1 MSSGVRIAVP
11 VPPRRDPSAVS
22 VSPMPER
29 DSRRSAGRRP
39 LADLR
44 SQRWF
49 AADSMRAFAH
59 RQRTQQMGM
68 RRDDFLGKPVIAIV
82 NTWSD
87 LSPCHAHLRERAEA
101 VRRGVWQAGGY
112 PVELPALSV
121 GEVMVKPTTM
131 LYRNFLAMETEEL
144 LRSHP
149 VDGAVLL
156 GGCDKSTP
164 GLLMGAISMDL
175 PAIFC
180 PAGPMSTGLWRGTKT
195 GAGTHTKK
203 YWDELRQ
210 GRITPHDWIELE
222 GRMTRTAG
230 TCNTMGTAST
240 MTSIADALGFT
251 LPGASSIPAVDS
263 AHPRMA
269 ADCGE
274 RAVAMVWENLTPS
287 RLLTRA
293 SFDNAL
299 VATMA
304 LGGSTNAAVHLI
316 ALARRARVPL
326 ALADLDAV
334 ARVTPVLANLY
345 PNGDG
350 LMDDFW
356 FAGGLLALLSRLTDS
371 LALDALTVNGR
382 TLGEN
387 LAGATVGN
395 DEVIRPLDRPV
406 TGDPATRGALA
417 VLTGNLAPRGAVIKP
432 SAATPELLVH
442 RGPALVFDD
451 HAELSARI
459 DDADL
464 PVTRDTVLVLRNA
477 GPVGAPGFPEWGNL
491 PIPKKLLAQGVRD
504 IVRVSDAR
512 MSGTHYG
519 TCVLHAAP
527 EAAIGGPLAL
537 VRTGDVIELDV
548 PGRRLAVDLPAD
560 ELLRR
565 GAAWKPPERAYD
577 RGWAALY
584 RRHVTQADEG
594 CDLDFLETGGPDV
607 RPVPEPDIY

>member
-180 PAGPMSTGLWRGTKT
+180 PAGPMSTGRWRGQKT

-203 YWDELRQ
+203 YWDELRA
-210 GRITPHDWIELE
+210 GNITPADWIDLE
-222 GRMTRTAG
+222 GRMTRSAG

-240 MTSIADALGFT
+240 MTSVVDAMGFT

-263 AHPRMA
+263 AHARMA
-269 ADCGE
+269 ADCGV
-274 RAVAMVWENLTPS
+274 RAVEMVWEDVRPS
-287 RLLTRA
+287 RFLDDG
-293 SFDNAL
+293 SFHNAL
-299 VATMA
+299 VTYMA
-304 LGGSTNAAVHLI
+304 LGGSTNAAVHLV
-316 ALARRARVPL
+316 AMARRARIRFTL
-326 ALADLDAV
+326 AEMDMQSRL
-334 ARVTPVLANLY
+334 TPVLANLFPSGEY
-345 PNGDG
+345 
-350 LMDDFW
+350 LMEDFW
-356 FAGGLLALLSRLTDS
+356 FAGGLPALLSRVRHQ
-371 LALDALTVNGR
+371 LARESLTVNGR

-387 LAGATVGN
+387 IAGAQVF
-395 DEVIRPLDRPV
+395 DDAVIRPFDNPV
-406 TGDPATRGALA
+406 TTQGTLA
-417 VLTGNLAPRGAVIKP
+417 VLTGNLAPRGAVMKP
-432 SAATPELLVH
+432 SAASPELLRH
-442 RGPALVFDD
+442 AGPALVFDD

-459 DDADL
+459 DDPAL
-464 PVTRDTVLVLRNA
+464 PVDENTVLVLRNA

-491 PIPKKLLAQGVRD
+491 PIPKKLLTRGVRD
-504 IVRVSDAR
+504 MVRISDAR

-519 TCVLHAAP
+519 TCVLHVAP
-527 EAAIGGPLAL
+527 ESAVGGPLAL
-537 VRTGDVIELDV
+537 VQTGDTIELDV
-548 PGRRLAVDLPAD
+548 DARRLHLAVPDD
-560 ELLRR
+560 ELARR
-565 GAAWKPPERAYD
+565 RAAWVPPARPYERGYAM
-577 RGWAALY
+577 LY
-584 RRHVTQADEG
+584 RQHVTQADAG
-594 CDLDFLETGGPDV
+594 CDFDFLETGTGA
-607 RPVPEPDIY
+607 PVPEPDIY